1 MKHKVTVWVEH
12 EKQGIFGKKTVREK
26 KKVWVDEKTYRE
38 LKRKK
43 MDDYPFSLDEL
54 NFYDMVLDD

>member
-1 MKHKVTVWVEH
+1 MKHKITVMVET
-12 EKQGIFGKKTVREK
+12 EKQGIFGKKKVKEK

-43 MDDYPFSLDEL
+43 MDDYPFSIDEL